1 MPVARIA
8 YKILL
13 ILSQTPLYGK
23 LSMQHNFEV
32 FFILILHNILDQT
45 EQPFYYFLPPVIE
58 LLVCEKQSNF
68 KDAQ

>member
-1 MPVARIA
+1 
-8 YKILL
+8 
-13 ILSQTPLYGK
+13 